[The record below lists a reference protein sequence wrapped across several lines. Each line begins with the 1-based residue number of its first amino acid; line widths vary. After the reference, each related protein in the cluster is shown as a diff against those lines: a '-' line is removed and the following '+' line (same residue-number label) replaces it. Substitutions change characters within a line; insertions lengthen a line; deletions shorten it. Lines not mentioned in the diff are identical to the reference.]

1 MGRKKQSV
9 FTDVTIACVG
19 NRNHLKTTGQKVRT
33 ASHLPACQKGRP
45 GIRIK
50 GKQENTN
57 RKKE

>member
-1 MGRKKQSV
+1 M

-19 NRNHLKTTGQKVRT
+19 NRNHLKTAGQKVRT